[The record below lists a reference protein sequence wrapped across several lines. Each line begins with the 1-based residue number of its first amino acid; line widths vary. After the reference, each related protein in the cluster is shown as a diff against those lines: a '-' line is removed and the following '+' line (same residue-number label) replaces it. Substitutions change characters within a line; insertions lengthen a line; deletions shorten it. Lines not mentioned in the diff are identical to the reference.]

1 MPNACLRGMLLL
13 FIFALVGCGA
23 PEPLPTSV
31 ITPLPAGQEGAARS
45 GDVTASG
52 MVVSAQEQQLSF
64 AILGRVDEV
73 YAATGDV
80 VDAGQLL
87 IRLDTTDYEA
97 NIALAEATLAVAQ
110 GERARL
116 DAPPDAAAVA
126 AAEADLRAAAAAVTQ
141 TLVLRNAPDLGAT
154 AAEESSTRA
163 ALAAATADWQEA
175 FETHEIMLTCVEIA
189 GYGKICPLLG
199 APEEN
204 TRFQWEAAEAGL
216 RAAEAEMSAVAPRG
230 LAEVRVANANVAL
243 AKAQQRL
250 AEAYL
255 AQVKT
260 PATAQEIEVA
270 DAAVTEARAAVTAA
284 QAVLRPAILKA
295 PLEGTVIDIFVEVGE
310 VAQPAQTAIT
320 LAGLDQLQVET
331 TDLSEL
337 DIGRVKPGQSVT
349 MYIEGLDNRQIQG
362 VVERIAPRADLL
374 GGDVV
379 YAVTVSLTES
389 PPELRMGMSVEA
401 TIHVE

>member
-1 MPNACLRGMLLL
+1 
-13 FIFALVGCGA
+13 
-23 PEPLPTSV
+23 
-31 ITPLPAGQEGAARS
+31 
-45 GDVTASG
+45 
-52 MVVSAQEQQLSF
+52 
-64 AILGRVDEV
+64 
-73 YAATGDV
+73 
-80 VDAGQLL
+80 
-87 IRLDTTDYEA
+87 
-97 NIALAEATLAVAQ
+97 
-110 GERARL
+110 
-116 DAPPDAAAVA
+116 
-126 AAEADLRAAAAAVTQ
+126 
-141 TLVLRNAPDLGAT
+141 
-154 AAEESSTRA
+154 
-163 ALAAATADWQEA
+163 
-175 FETHEIMLTCVEIA
+175 
-189 GYGKICPLLG
+189 
-199 APEEN
+199 
-204 TRFQWEAAEAGL
+204 
-216 RAAEAEMSAVAPRG
+216 MSAVAPRG

-310 VAQPAQTAIT
+310 VAQPAQTATT